1 MDFDTLDTN
10 ADDRLSSD
18 EFSSYFGVTNAMVA
32 NIFSYLDADKD
43 LYVTKQEMRDAVNSL
58 ESKVTTPMPAAT
70 EVWNAGPDF
79 DDSESPEEQLKHY
92 LNSENDNG
100 NF

>member
-1 MDFDTLDTN
+1 MAFETLDTN

-18 EFSSYFGVTNAMVA
+18 EFSSYFGVTNAMMA

-43 LYVTKQEMRDAVNSL
+43 LYVTKQEMNDAVNSL
-58 ESKVTTPMPAAT
+58 ESKATTPTPAAT
-70 EVWNAGPDF
+70 EVWNTDSNF

-92 LNSENDNG
+92 LNSVNDNG